1 MVSSSCA
8 GFSNGQQFLEFSP
21 WTKHGSPSPT
31 NQALKDRIMSKLNA
45 IVIASTLLFVAAT
58 QAAPATAAEAHQAQ
72 TAQAMRTEGV
82 DHLIPAGR
90 DAVAAPIRS
99 AVAKP
104 AARTER
110 ADTKPA
116 PGRHPGRRRRPA
128 RRQPRPG
135 HRRAEARPRGRRA
148 RVPCRRTRLCVG
160 AAASQQGRGPGHPSG
175 LAAGRHAAL
184 NPGPMAE
191 RDSCALP
198 SPA

>member
-1 MVSSSCA
+1 
-8 GFSNGQQFLEFSP
+8 
-21 WTKHGSPSPT
+21 
-31 NQALKDRIMSKLNA
+31 MSKLNA

-116 PGRHPGRRRRPA
+116 QAATQAVDAAQPA
-128 RRQPRPG
+128 VS
-135 HRRAEARPRGRRA
+135 RAQVIAELKRA
-148 RVPCRRTRLCVG
+148 REDADLEFHVAELGYVSAPLRRSKAVVQDTRLASLP
-160 AAASQQGRGPGHPSG
+160 AATLR
-175 LAAGRHAAL
+175 
-184 NPGPMAE
+184 
-191 RDSCALP
+191 
-198 SPA
+198 